1 MEIRA
6 PGCRSGNVEQERGG
20 NIVWEVAHDSK
31 RRRQSR
37 KVETQ
42 RIGLV
47 HRQAVH
53 GVTLAQAP
61 AQVPVE
67 LHDVEVL
74 DPLEQRGRQRT
85 ESGADFNEV
94 LAPVR
99 IDCGDDVLDGPPVDE
114 KMLTES
120 FSRDMPTGR
129 HCLAGP
135 VRISACA
142 ISIAASTASMRLSG
156 SA

>member
-1 MEIRA
+1 MKWRSVQRDA
-6 PGCRSGNVEQERGG
+6 AAATWNRSGVEILYGRLPTTLRGAG
-20 NIVWEVAHDSK
+20 
-31 RRRQSR
+31 

-47 HRQAVH
+47 HRQAVD

-99 IDCGDDVLDGPPVDE
+99 IDCGDDVLDDPPVDE

-129 HCLAGP
+129 HCLAG
-135 VRISACA
+135 
-142 ISIAASTASMRLSG
+142 
-156 SA
+156 